1 MEEKI
6 TLCGDNCIACPRYN
20 AHSKEE
26 LRQSGRVM
34 VPGGLERPPLYLMR
48 KSDVMDVLLINNVHI
63 IW

>member
-26 LRQSGRVM
+26 LRQVAELWYRV
-34 VPGGLERPPLYLMR
+34 G
-48 KSDVMDVLLINNVHI
+48 
-63 IW
+63 